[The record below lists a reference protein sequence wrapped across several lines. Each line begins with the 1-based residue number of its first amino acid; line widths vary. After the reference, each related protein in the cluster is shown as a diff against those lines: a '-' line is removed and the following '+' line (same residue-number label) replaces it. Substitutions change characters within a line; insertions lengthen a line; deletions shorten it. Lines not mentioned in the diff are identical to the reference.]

1 MVLPVRE
8 LVEKY
13 GVDEVVNAW
22 REGIEYGRK
31 LTLMEIGKWPRGSY
45 DAVDY
50 MELGDELLPIKVSVE
65 INENGIKADFSG
77 THEQVEAQ

>member
-1 MVLPVRE
+1 MPVRE

-65 INENGIKADFSG
+65 INENGIKRTSAALMSRLRR
-77 THEQVEAQ
+77 Q